1 MALYKID
8 GGLFQDRTYSMNH
21 LPVKAVLFDLDDT
34 LWPIVPVIVRAEA
47 ELFDWLAVHA
57 PEVAR
62 DHSITSLRERRMA
75 LMASEPRYR
84 IDLVSLRH
92 AGLTEAFHHSG
103 ADLALVDKAIAVFNA
118 SRNAVTPYDDVLPG
132 LLKLGGHVALGSIS
146 NGSADLDAIGLSEHF
161 RVSISAREFGTAKPD
176 PAIFHAACSA
186 LQVSPAEAVYVGDDP
201 LLDIEGAQQ
210 AGMRAVWM
218 NRFKRQLPA
227 HVVPDATCTTL
238 WQLEV
243 WLSERI
249 TLAPHGDAR

>member
-1 MALYKID
+1 
-8 GGLFQDRTYSMNH
+8 MNPV
-21 LPVKAVLFDLDDT
+21 PVKAVLFDLDDT

-47 ELFDWLAVHA
+47 DLFDWLAVHA

-62 DHSITSLRERRMA
+62 DHSITSLRERRIA
-75 LMASEPRYR
+75 LLASEPRYR

-92 AGLTEAFHHSG
+92 AGLTEAFRHSG

-218 NRFKRQLPA
+218 NRFERQLPP
-227 HVVPDATCTTL
+227 HITPDATCVTL
-238 WQLEV
+238 WQLEH

-249 TLAPHGDAR
+249 TLAPQSDAR